1 MSTDPRRARVRNVT
15 RGTEVA
21 RDIRVA
27 SSMRD
32 RTVGLLRTTETDL
45 GDGLFI
51 EHAPS
56 IHMFFM
62 RYAIDAVFVDGAGRV
77 TRTAPNLRPWQ
88 VVWSSRG
95 GRDCLELP
103 VGRIAESGTQVG
115 DILET
120 THTSR

>member
-1 MSTDPRRARVRNVT
+1 MTDAPRRARVRNVT

-21 RDIRVA
+21 GDIRVA
-27 SSMRD
+27 SSMRE
-32 RTVGLLRTTETDL
+32 RTVGLLRTTEDDL
-45 GDGLFI
+45 GDGLLI

-62 RYAIDAVFVDGAGRV
+62 RYAIDAVFVDAAGRV
-77 TRTAPNLRPWQ
+77 TRTAPGLRPWQ
-88 VVWSSRG
+88 VVWSARG

-103 VGRIAESGTQVG
+103 VGRIAASGTQVG

-120 THTSR
+120 TPLSR

>member
-1 MSTDPRRARVRNVT
+1 MTPAPRVSVTNLT
-15 RGTEVA
+15 RGTTVAKSMRVA
-21 RDIRVA
+21 R
-27 SSMRD
+27 SMTERM
-32 RTVGLLRTTETDL
+32 VGLLRTSENEL

-62 RYAIDAVFVDGAGRV
+62 RYAIDAVFVDAGGRV
-77 TRTAPNLRPWQ
+77 TRTAPNLQPWQ
-88 VVWSSRG
+88 VVWSARG

-103 VGRIAESGTQVG
+103 VGRIAESRTQVG

-120 THTSR
+120 THLPR